1 MKKKSTSQSA
11 FFTLRILIAFIIVL
25 TGVCMA
31 LLATA
36 DQSTHRSSSARWSRT
51 SALPS
56 GSLGPIVTG
65 TTLIRGPD
73 RAYQPGASIVDLD
86 HGFAAGSTRY
96 LHDDGLIYNDTRVC
110 FLWSQDGTTTLFQ
123 PSHDL
128 DTTRSVYFPHRITP
142 DGSKVVGSVAFLDA
156 RIPGAWVGERDAGL
170 KYLQLPPDSGG
181 GSAVAISNDGH
192 LVAGT
197 LGGGFRAPPSHA
209 AIWVDGVLQTLPTG
223 QTWSEVGSV
232 FEQISPRNPHPMTSD
247 GSIIVGA
254 AGPSSTE
261 MQATKWVNGI
271 EQPLSTGNLQPQSG
285 VAIFVADNGI
295 VFGTATTSDGHIH
308 LVRWDP
314 DGNPQVL
321 EPPPP
326 FGVVG
331 LTSIDASGT
340 AAGGWVAQQTGCID
354 SGDPA
359 CNQSPF
365 VWTISNGFTILPE
378 NSHEDFYYF
387 STVNAVSDGGRVA
400 VGALTA
406 ASRGPGD
413 PPDLGFVWTA
423 DLGMFFIDDL
433 IIGQLNPD
441 YGSADQVSSDG
452 NRVMVTGNPP
462 RNDDH
467 DTFQLILDLIWPP
480 FPTPTPMPSATPT
493 PSPTPTPTPPPC
505 PPPWQFVASMPVGIY
520 GAAGAADGTYV
531 YEAGGYSFDSGSTL
545 DVFNRYDPV
554 ANTWTTLTNMPTA
567 AFMASAVYH
576 PPTNKIYVFGGED
589 AISGTNY
596 NITRIYDVATATWTT
611 GTNMP
616 DVRSFMA
623 SGYNIANGKIYLVS
637 GYNTG
642 DISSAQ
648 PNTWEYDPVADSF
661 TERAPI
667 PHAIGGATCG
677 IINGHL
683 YVAGGRDAT
692 NTVVNLVW
700 DYDITADTWAQRTEM
715 PGVNNNVPGNAV
727 ALGRLWVFGGGNPFG
742 PTRAGSTKTGS
753 ASTRTAFIRDQSA
766 TPNAFQVRNGSRV
779 PNMSS
784 SAFVYDPETDSW
796 SDAPGMNDLRSFAS
810 GTSIGAR
817 LFAAGGLDGFG
828 STSTVEALDA
838 CLEEPRC
845 PDPSTVFTE
854 NFDGVTPPA
863 LPAGWTATNVID
875 PDGISWVTSNDG
887 APFPS
892 ADSPPTAAFV
902 NDPEAISDKR
912 LDSPSVPI
920 QSDSARVIFRQNLDL
935 ESGFDGGVLEISIS
949 GGAFQD
955 ILDAGGSFVVGGYT
969 HTISSS
975 FQSPI
980 ASRRAWSGY
989 SGGFITTTVN
999 LPAAAAGQSI
1009 VLRWRLGTDN
1019 SDSAAG
1025 WRIDTI
1031 RITDCAAAPTP
1042 TPTPTATVTPPLSP
1056 TPTPASTPTGS
1067 PTVTP
1072 TPTATV
1078 TSPPSPTPTPTS
1090 TPTGSPTVTPTPTS
1104 TPTSTATPT
1113 ATPAP
1118 TPRPTPTPRP
1128 RPTPKSRPTPP

>member
-1 MKKKSTSQSA
+1 MKEKSTSQNTPTLGEGG
-11 FFTLRILIAFIIVL
+11 FFSLRILIAFIIGSTGIFL
-25 TGVCMA
+25 TFF
-31 LLATA
+31 ATA
-36 DQSTHRSSSARWSRT
+36 EQSVRRSSSAKWPRT
-51 SALPS
+51 PAAPDGGPVVV
-56 GSLGPIVTG
+56 GS
-65 TTLIRGPD
+65 TLIRGPD
-73 RAYQPGASIVDLD
+73 RAYQPGASIADLD

-96 LHDDGLIYNDTRVC
+96 LHDDGLIYNDTRVP

-128 DTTRSVYFPHRITP
+128 DTTRSVYFPHQITP

-156 RIPGAWVGERDAGL
+156 RTPGAWVGERGAGL

-197 LGGGFRAPPSHA
+197 LGGGFRAPPSQA
-209 AIWVDGVLQTLPTG
+209 ATWLDGALQTLPTS
-223 QTWSEVGSV
+223 QIWSEVGSV
-232 FEQISPRNPHPMTSD
+232 FEQVSPRNPHPMTSD

-254 AGPSSTE
+254 AGPASDQ
-261 MQATKWVNGI
+261 MQATKWVNGV
-271 EQPLSTGNLQPQSG
+271 EEPLATGNLQPTSSVAMFVTDDG
-285 VAIFVADNGI
+285 V

-308 LVRWDP
+308 MVRWDA
-314 DGNPQVL
+314 DGNPEVL

-331 LTSIDASGT
+331 LNSIDASGT

-354 SGDPA
+354 SSDPA

-365 VWTISNGFTILPE
+365 VWTISNGSTVLPE
-378 NSHEDFYYF
+378 NGHEDFYYF

-433 IIGQLNPD
+433 LIGQPNPD

-462 RNDDH
+462 RTDDH
-467 DTFQLILDLIWPP
+467 DSLQLILDLSWPNAT
-480 FPTPTPMPSATPT
+480 PTPTPPPT
-493 PSPTPTPTPPPC
+493 PSPTSTPTPPPC
-505 PPPWQFVASMPVGIY
+505 PPPWQFVASMPVGVY
-520 GAAGAADGTYV
+520 GAAGAVDGTYV
-531 YEAGGYSFDSGSTL
+531 YEAGGYSFDLGNTL

-554 ANTWTTLTNMPTA
+554 ANTWTTLASMPTA
-567 AFMASAVYH
+567 AFMASAVYY

-596 NITRIYDVATATWTT
+596 NVTRIYDVASDTWVT

-623 SGYNIANGKIYLVS
+623 SGYNIANNKIYLVS
-637 GYNTG
+637 GYDTG
-642 DISSAQ
+642 DVSSAQ
-648 PNTWEYDPVADSF
+648 PNTWEYDPIADSF
-661 TERAPI
+661 TERTPI
-667 PHAIGGATCG
+667 PHAVGGAASG
-677 IINGHL
+677 VINGHL

-700 DYDITADTWAQRTEM
+700 DYDIAADTWSQRAEM
-715 PGVNNNVPGNAV
+715 PGINNNVPGSAV
-727 ALGRLWVFGGGNPFG
+727 ALNRLWVFGGGSPFG
-742 PTRAGSTKTGS
+742 PARAGSTKTGS
-753 ASTRTAFIRDQSA
+753 ASTRSAFIRSDNRLPA
-766 TPNAFQVRNGSRV
+766 AFGAKNNRRTPDLTSGG
-779 PNMSS
+779 
-784 SAFVYDPETDSW
+784 FVYDPETDSW
-796 SDAPGMNDLRSFAS
+796 SDASAMNDLRSFAS
-810 GTSIGAR
+810 GTSMGAR
-817 LFAAGGLDGFG
+817 LFAAGGLDGFN

-838 CLEEPRC
+838 CVQPPPC
-845 PDPSTVFTE
+845 PDPATVFIE

-863 LPAGWTATNVID
+863 LPVGWTATNVID
-875 PDGISWVTSNDG
+875 PDGILWVTSNDG
-887 APFPS
+887 DPFPP
-892 ADSPPTAAFV
+892 ADSLPNAAFV

-912 LDSPSVPI
+912 LDSTSIPI
-920 QSDSARVIFRQNLDL
+920 QSDAAQLTFRQNLDL
-935 ESGFDGGVLEISIS
+935 ESGFDGGVLEISI
-949 GGAFQD
+949 GGEEFQD
-955 ILDAGGSFVVGGYT
+955 IIDAGGSFVVGGYT

-980 ASRRAWSGY
+980 ANRRAWSGY
-989 SGGFITTTVN
+989 SGGFVTTTVN
-999 LPAAAAGQSI
+999 LPPTAAGQN
-1009 VLRWRLGTDN
+1009 VVFRWRLASDN
-1019 SDSAAG
+1019 SESAAG

-1031 RITDCAAAPTP
+1031 RIVDCVAAGTPTP
-1042 TPTPTATVTPPLSP
+1042 TPTPTATVTPSPTATVTPTSTP
-1056 TPTPASTPTGS
+1056 TPTASPTATTT

-1072 TPTATV
+1072 TPTAT
-1078 TSPPSPTPTPTS
+1078 PP
-1090 TPTGSPTVTPTPTS
+1090 
-1104 TPTSTATPT
+1104 
-1113 ATPAP
+1113 P

-1128 RPTPKSRPTPP
+1128 RPTPRSRPTPP

>member
-11 FFTLRILIAFIIVL
+11 FFRLRILIALIIVM
-25 TGVCMA
+25 TGVSMA
-31 LLATA
+31 LLATG
-36 DQSTHRSSSARWSRT
+36 DQSIRGSRSARWLHR
-51 SALPS
+51 SALS
-56 GSLGPIVTG
+56 GGAPGPVVVG

-73 RAYQPGASIVDLD
+73 RAYQPGASIADLD
-86 HGFAAGSTRY
+86 HGFSAGSTRY
-96 LHDDGLIYNDTRVC
+96 LHDDGLIYNDTRAC
-110 FLWSQDGTTTLFQ
+110 FLWSQNGTTALFQ

-128 DTTRSVYFPHRITP
+128 DTTRSVYFPHQITP

-156 RIPGAWVGERDAGL
+156 RTPGAWVGERDAGL

-197 LGGGFRAPPSHA
+197 LGGGFQAPPSQA
-209 AIWVDGVLQTLPTG
+209 AMWLDGVLQTLPTN

-232 FEQISPRNPHPMTSD
+232 FEQISPRNPRPMNSD

-254 AGPSSTE
+254 AGPSSIQ
-261 MQATKWVNGI
+261 MQATKWVNGV
-271 EQPLSTGNLQPQSG
+271 EQQLSTGDLQPQSS
-285 VAIFVADNGI
+285 VAFFIADNGL

-308 LVRWDP
+308 LIRWDA
-314 DGNPQVL
+314 DGNPEVL

-340 AAGGWVAQQTGCID
+340 VAGGWLAQQTGCIS

-365 VWTISNGFTILPE
+365 VWTLSNGFTILPE
-378 NSHEDFYYF
+378 NGQEDFYYY

-433 IIGQLNPD
+433 IGQPNPD
-441 YGSADQVSSDG
+441 YVSADQVSSDG
-452 NRVMVTGNPP
+452 NRVMVTGNPQ

-493 PSPTPTPTPPPC
+493 PSPTPTPTAPPC
-505 PPPWQFVASMPVGIY
+505 PPPWQFVASMPVGVY
-520 GAAGAADGTYV
+520 GAAGVADSTYV
-531 YEAGGYSFDSGSTL
+531 YEAGGYSFDSGTTL

-554 ANTWTTLTNMPTA
+554 ANTWTTLANMPTA
-567 AFMASAVYH
+567 AFMASAVYY
-576 PPTNKIYVFGGED
+576 PPTNKLYVFGGED
-589 AISGTNY
+589 AVSGTNY
-596 NITRIYDVATATWTT
+596 NITRIYDVAAAMWTT

-623 SGYNIANGKIYLVS
+623 SGYNIANGKIYLVG

-642 DISSAQ
+642 DVSSAQ
-648 PNTWEYDPVADSF
+648 PNTWEYNPVADSF

-667 PHAIGGATCG
+667 PHAVGGAAYG

-700 DYDITADTWAQRTEM
+700 DYDIVADSWAQRTEM
-715 PGVNNNVPGNAV
+715 PGINNNVPGNAV
-727 ALGRLWVFGGGNPFG
+727 ALNRLWIFGGGNPFG
-742 PTRAGSTKTGS
+742 PKKAGSTKAGFS
-753 ASTRTAFIRDQSA
+753 STRTAFIRNQSQPPA
-766 TPNAFQVRNGSRV
+766 ADAFGVGNNNRV
-779 PNMSS
+779 PNLTSG
-784 SAFVYDPETDSW
+784 AFVYDPETDSW
-796 SDAPGMNDLRSFAS
+796 SDAPAMNEFRSFAS
-810 GTSIGAR
+810 GTSIGAK
-817 LFAAGGLDGFG
+817 LFAAGGLDGFN

-838 CLEEPRC
+838 CVQAPPC
-845 PDPSTVFTE
+845 PDPTTAFIE

-863 LPAGWTATNVID
+863 LPPGWTATNVID
-875 PDGISWVTSNDG
+875 PDGILWVTSNDG
-887 APFPS
+887 DPFPS
-892 ADSPPTAAFV
+892 ADSAPNAAFV

-920 QSDSARVIFRQNLDL
+920 QSDSAQLTFRQNLDL
-935 ESGFDGGVLEISIS
+935 ESGFDGGVLEISIG

-969 HTISSS
+969 HMISSS

-980 ASRRAWSGY
+980 PGRHAWSGY

-999 LPAAAAGQSI
+999 LPSAAASQNI
-1009 VLRWRLGTDN
+1009 VLRWRLASDN
-1019 SDSAAG
+1019 SNSAAG
-1025 WRIDTI
+1025 WRIDTV
-1031 RITDCAAAPTP
+1031 RIIDCVATATPTP
-1042 TPTPTATVTPPLSP
+1042 TPTPTATVTPS
-1056 TPTPASTPTGS
+1056 
-1067 PTVTP
+1067 P
-1072 TPTATV
+1072 TPTATPV
-1078 TSPPSPTPTPTS
+1078 R
-1090 TPTGSPTVTPTPTS
+1090 
-1104 TPTSTATPT
+1104 
-1113 ATPAP
+1113 
-1118 TPRPTPTPRP
+1118 TPRPTPTPRLRPTPAP
-1128 RPTPKSRPTPP
+1128 RPTPR

>member
-1 MKKKSTSQSA
+1 LRLYNAAQMSLMKKKSTSQSA
-11 FFTLRILIAFIIVL
+11 FFSLRILIAFIIVSI
-25 TGVCMA
+25 GVSMA
-31 LLATA
+31 LLATG
-36 DQSTHRSSSARWSRT
+36 DQSIGGSSSARWSRT
-51 SALPS
+51 SAAPV
-56 GSLGPIVTG
+56 GGPVVVG

-73 RAYQPGASIVDLD
+73 RAYQPGASIADLN

-96 LHDDGLIYNDTRVC
+96 LHDDGLIYNDTRAC

-123 PSHDL
+123 PSHDF
-128 DTTRSVYFPHRITP
+128 DTTRSVYFPHQITP

-156 RIPGAWVGERDAGL
+156 RTPGAWVGERDAGL

-192 LVAGT
+192 MVAGT
-197 LGGGFRAPPSHA
+197 LGGGFQAPPSHA
-209 AIWVDGVLQTLPTG
+209 AIWLDGVLQTLPTT

-232 FEQISPRNPHPMTSD
+232 FEQISPRNPHPMNID

-254 AGPSSTE
+254 AGPASTE
-261 MQATKWVNGI
+261 MQATKWVNGV
-271 EQPLSTGNLQPQSG
+271 EQPLSTGNLQPQSS
-285 VAIFVADNGI
+285 VAVFVSDNGI
-295 VFGTATTSDGHIH
+295 IFGTATTSDGHIH
-308 LVRWDP
+308 LVRWDA
-314 DGNPQVL
+314 DGNADVL
-321 EPPPP
+321 EPPAP

-365 VWTISNGFTILPE
+365 VWTLINGFTILPE
-378 NSHEDFYYF
+378 NGHEDFYYY
-387 STVNAVSDGGRVA
+387 STVNAISYGGTVA

-423 DLGMFFIDDL
+423 ELGMFFIDDL
-433 IIGQLNPD
+433 LIGQPNPD

-467 DTFQLILDLIWPP
+467 DTFQLILDLSWPNGT
-480 FPTPTPMPSATPT
+480 PTPTPTST
-493 PSPTPTPTPPPC
+493 PSSTPTPTPPPC
-505 PPPWQFVASMPVGIY
+505 PPPWQFVASMPVGVY
-520 GAAGAADGTYV
+520 GAAGVADSTYV
-531 YEAGGYSFDSGSTL
+531 YEAGGYSFDSGTTL

-567 AFMASAVYH
+567 AFMASAVYY
-576 PPTNKIYVFGGED
+576 PSTNKIYVFGGED
-589 AISGTNY
+589 AVSGTNY
-596 NITRIYDVATATWTT
+596 NITRIYDVAAATWTT

-623 SGYNIANGKIYLVS
+623 SGYNIANGRIYLVG
-637 GYNTG
+637 GYDTG
-642 DISSAQ
+642 DVTSAQ
-648 PNTWEYDPVADSF
+648 PNTWEYDPLADTF

-667 PHAIGGATCG
+667 PHAVGGAASG

-683 YVAGGRDAT
+683 YLAGGRDAT

-700 DYDITADTWAQRTEM
+700 DYDIAADTWTQRTEM
-715 PGVNNNVPGNAV
+715 PGINNNVPGNAV
-727 ALGRLWVFGGGNPFG
+727 ALNRLWVFGGGNPFG
-742 PTRAGSTKTGS
+742 PTKAGSTMAGFS
-753 ASTRTAFIRDQSA
+753 STRTVLIRNQSQPPAADAFG
-766 TPNAFQVRNGSRV
+766 PGNNNRV
-779 PNMSS
+779 PDLTSG
-784 SAFVYDPETDSW
+784 AFVYDPETDTW
-796 SDAPGMNDLRSFAS
+796 SGAPALNDLRSFAS

-817 LFAAGGLDGFG
+817 LFAAGGLDGFN

-838 CLEEPRC
+838 CAQAPPC
-845 PDPSTVFTE
+845 PNPSTVFIE

-875 PDGISWVTSNDG
+875 PDGVLWVTSNDG
-887 APFPS
+887 DPFPS
-892 ADSPPTAAFV
+892 ADSLPNAAFV
-902 NDPEAISDKR
+902 NDPDAISDKR
-912 LDSPSVPI
+912 LDSPSLPI
-920 QSDSARVIFRQNLDL
+920 QSDSAQLTFRQNLDL
-935 ESGFDGGVLEISIS
+935 ERGFDGGVLEISF
-949 GGAFQD
+949 GGGGFQD

-969 HTISSS
+969 HTVSSS

-980 ASRRAWSGY
+980 GGRHAWSGY

-999 LPAAAAGQSI
+999 LPAAAEGQNI

-1019 SDSAAG
+1019 SGSAAG

-1031 RITDCAAAPTP
+1031 KITDCFAQATP
-1042 TPTPTATVTPPLSP
+1042 
-1056 TPTPASTPTGS
+1056 
-1067 PTVTP
+1067 
-1072 TPTATV
+1072 
-1078 TSPPSPTPTPTS
+1078 
-1090 TPTGSPTVTPTPTS
+1090 
-1104 TPTSTATPT
+1104 TPT

-1118 TPRPTPTPRP
+1118 TPRPTPTPRLRPTPRP
-1128 RPTPKSRPTPP
+1128 RPTPP